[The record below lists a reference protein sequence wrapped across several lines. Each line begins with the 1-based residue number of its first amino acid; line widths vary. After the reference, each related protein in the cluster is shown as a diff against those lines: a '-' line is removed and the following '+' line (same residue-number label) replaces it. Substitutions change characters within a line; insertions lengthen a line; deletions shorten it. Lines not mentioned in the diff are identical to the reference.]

1 MEKRLDFKINVP
13 QDVILINNVFKEEGL
28 ELFLVGGCVRDS
40 YLELKPKDWDLV
52 TNASP
57 DKVIELLKNQ
67 PFVINI
73 LETGKLFGVIN
84 VITEND
90 EFEIATYREDGDYT
104 DSRRPD
110 GVVFSTIEKDV
121 LRRDFKYNALYY
133 DIDSGKI
140 IDLVGGLDDL
150 NNKITSTV
158 GNPLDRFIEDPLRI
172 LRFFRFSNRF

>member
-1 MEKRLDFKINVP
+1 MKNEKWEIIAKDLFPKQLNEFKK
-13 QDVILINNVFKEEGL
+13 FSG
-28 ELFLVGGCVRDS
+28 
-40 YLELKPKDWDLV
+40 
-52 TNASP
+52 
-57 DKVIELLKNQ
+57 
-67 PFVINI
+67 
-73 LETGKLFGVIN
+73 
-84 VITEND
+84 
-90 EFEIATYREDGDYT
+90 
-104 DSRRPD
+104 RRPD